1 MQPTR
6 WRHSS
11 THLGIAAAVLAL
23 AAAAVVVAVV
33 VLPDES
39 GAGARVVPPAPVAT
53 AKPGVVPVSDD
64 APVPVGSALAAAL
77 APALADPNLG
87 RLTGRITDAVT
98 GKALWTQQEDLP
110 VQPASTNKV
119 LTAAAALLTLDRDER
134 VTTKVVA
141 AESGPSVRA
150 GTVVLVGGGDPTL
163 SAAPPGTETW
173 YPGAA
178 RIADLAAQV
187 RSGGVKPTAV
197 LVDTSLFSGPEMAPG
212 WDPADIAGG
221 DFAPIQPVM
230 LDGGRTQPVSV
241 ESPRSLTPALDAGRA
256 LAVALGVDPATVT
269 TAPGPATGDELASV
283 QSAPLIERLRQMMSA
298 SDNVM
303 AESIA
308 REVAGHDQRP
318 RSFAGAVQAVTDRLS
333 RAGVEMTGATLYDSS
348 GLSVLDRLTATNLDE
363 VVSLAETQLASES
376 LTPKTVA
383 RYARLVSVAGRPDL
397 AVTQYRTLMQSSP
410 LRETDKIGMITA
422 LIDAGHIAEARKMI
436 SALKDRPAMKPVKMK
451 LNADI
456 ELAEG
461 RAERAIDIYKAA
473 CELAEVDGLEEAEG
487 GQATTAEHA
496 ELNEKLSELNRKKR
510 NMRARLEDNEEEIE
524 ERRRALIDDI
534 KRRSQAQCELI
545 ELFTVE
551 WEVI

>member
-1 MQPTR
+1 MHPTR
-6 WRHSS
+6 WRRS
-11 THLGIAAAVLAL
+11 THLVVGLGVVALTAVLVVAAVFLTGAHSRDRNRIPAPESAV
-23 AAAAVVVAVV
+23 AAPGVTPVDDSAAV
-33 VLPDES
+33 PT
-39 GAGARVVPPAPVAT
+39 GAG
-53 AKPGVVPVSDD
+53 
-64 APVPVGSALAAAL
+64 LAAAL
-77 APALADPNLG
+77 GPPLANPDLG
-87 RLTGRITDAVT
+87 VITGRVADART
-98 GKALWTQQEDLP
+98 GKLLWQQGSDVP
-110 VQPASTNKV
+110 MQPASTNKV
-119 LTAAAALLTLDRDER
+119 LTAAAALLTLDRDVR

-163 SAAPPGTETW
+163 SAAPPGTDTW

-363 VVSLAETQLASES
+363 VVSLAAGPDQPALRPLVDLLPVAGGSGTLSDRFLDPETSQGAAGWLRAKTGS
-376 LTPKTVA
+376 LTATNA
-383 RYARLVSVAGRPDL
+383 LAGI
-397 AVTQYRTLMQSSP
+397 VTDRGGRVLTF
-410 LRETDKIGMITA
+410 A
-422 LIDAGHIAEARKMI
+422 LISNGAGQT
-436 SALKDRPAMKPVKMK
+436 
-451 LNADI
+451 
-456 ELAEG
+456 G
-461 RAERAIDIYKAA
+461 RTAIDTLAA
-473 CELAEVDGLEEAEG
+473 TLRTCGCGA
-487 GQATTAEHA
+487 
-496 ELNEKLSELNRKKR
+496 
-510 NMRARLEDNEEEIE
+510 
-524 ERRRALIDDI
+524 
-534 KRRSQAQCELI
+534 
-545 ELFTVE
+545 
-551 WEVI
+551 